1 MKFKYSLDTILGQRS
16 KIRILR
22 LLSFEQGQLTI
33 REIARRINLTVPNVS
48 RALKELEI
56 EGIVISRQIGKSTPY
71 FLNKKHY
78 LVNNVVLPM
87 FKKEMNS
94 KKELVKFLKRKLN
107 QPIESFILFGSLA
120 RKQEKAISDIDM
132 LFVIADK
139 LDKKLIEKEILAQNA
154 DIIYYFGNSI
164 SPVVMT
170 ISEFLTKAKKKDS
183 LLSVILKEGEV
194 LDGKIISQLLS
205 LCQK

>member
-1 MKFKYSLDTILGQRS
+1 MRFKHPLDTILGQRS

-22 LLSFEQGQLTI
+22 LISFEQGQLTV

-56 EGIVISRQIGKSTPY
+56 EGIVISQQTGKSTPY
-71 FLNKKHY
+71 SLNKKHY
-78 LVNNVVLPM
+78 LANNVILPM

-94 KKELVKFLKRKLN
+94 KKELVKFLKRKLS

-120 RKQEKAISDIDM
+120 RKQEEAISDIDM

-139 LDKKLIEKEILAQNA
+139 FDKKLIEKEILAQNA
-154 DIIYYFGNSI
+154 DIIYCFGNSI
-164 SPVVMT
+164 SPIVMT
-170 ISEFLTKAKKKDS
+170 ISEFLSKTKKKDP
-183 LLSVILKEGEV
+183 LLSEILKEGEV

-205 LCQK
+205 SCLK